1 MLKASAGLMVAAAA
15 LALCGCTKKKEAPT
29 INASMTDVMEPNAEK
44 IWDTVSKAYN
54 EIGDGLVADK
64 LNDQDWK
71 TIADASRALKERA
84 QFLDKT
90 DHIVVA
96 NANEPILGSQ
106 AVGIKGQIGPA
117 WDAVN
122 ARTVQSRIDARPD
135 LFKEKARVLV
145 DAADAI
151 NRASQTKDVALL
163 YKVSSDLDEVCDGCH
178 EPFWGTDEPPAP
190 VN

>member
-1 MLKASAGLMVAAAA
+1 MLKASAGLMAAVAI
-15 LALCGCTKKKEAPT
+15 LVLGGCTKKAETPT
-29 INASMTDVMEPNAEK
+29 INASMTDVMEPSAEK

-54 EIGDGLVADK
+54 EIGDGLLADK

-71 TIADASRALKERA
+71 AIGDASRALKERA
-84 QFLDKT
+84 EILAKT

-106 AVGIKGQIGPA
+106 AVGIKGQIGAA

-122 ARTVQSRIDARPD
+122 AQTVQSRIDARPD

-151 NRASQTKDVALL
+151 NRASQTRDVALL
-163 YKVSSDLDEVCDGCH
+163 YKVASDMDEVCDGCH

-190 VN
+190 PR

>member
-1 MLKASAGLMVAAAA
+1 MWKASARLMAGAAF
-15 LALCGCTKKKEAPT
+15 LALSGCAKKEAAPT
-29 INASMTDVMEPNAEK
+29 INASMTDVMEPKAEV

-54 EIGDGLVADK
+54 EIGDGLTADK
-64 LNDQDWK
+64 LNADDWK
-71 TIADASRALKERA
+71 AIAAASSALKTRA
-84 QFLDKT
+84 EILAKT

-122 ARTVQSRIDARPD
+122 AQTVQSRIDARPD
-135 LFKEKARVLV
+135 LFKEKARVLI

-151 NRASQTKDVALL
+151 LRASQTKDVALL
-163 YKVSSDLDEVCDGCH
+163 YKVASDMDEVCDGCH

-190 VN
+190 PR